1 MVVGASL
8 RYAPTTI
15 TVILVA
21 VGTVMFM
28 KNFASP
34 ISVVLS
40 LIAAVIMIVAE
51 LENLMRSLMAVASVG
66 GPIVVVANSAAVV
79 VVSAHPEKSI
89 E

>member
-21 VGTVMFM
+21 VGKVMFT

-51 LENLMRSLMAVASVG
+51 LENLMRSLMVVASVG
-66 GPIVVVANSAAVV
+66 GPIVVAANSAAVV
-79 VVSAHPEKSI
+79 VASAHPGKSI